1 MSLCAHLRA
10 LDSLFELLDVLYSK
24 QLEGA
29 DMSSFEALQRIL
41 PPLHQAI
48 TGGGGGGGGGD
59 AWTANSRET
68 PFSKQKKKSPYC
80 EASAM
85 HALVCV

>member
-1 MSLCAHLRA
+1 MSLRAHLRA
-10 LDSLFELLDVLYSK
+10 IYCLFELLDVLYSK

-29 DMSSFEALQRIL
+29 DICTFEALQRIL

-48 TGGGGGGGGGD
+48 TGGGGGAGE

-68 PFSKQKKKSPYC
+68 PFTTKK
-80 EASAM
+80 
-85 HALVCV
+85 